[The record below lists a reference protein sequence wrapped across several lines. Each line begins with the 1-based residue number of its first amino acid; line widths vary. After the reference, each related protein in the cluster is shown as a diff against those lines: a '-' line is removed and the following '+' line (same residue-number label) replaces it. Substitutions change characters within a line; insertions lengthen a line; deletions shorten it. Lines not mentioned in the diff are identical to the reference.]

1 MNGTITAVARLRAW
15 AGHSVGAV
23 RPGRLAHGLALMLL
37 AALLVPVFMMATSSP
52 ASADDKKEPDNY
64 SLYQLASNASS
75 YFSEKNSP
83 QNDKGMHENWK
94 PVTSSPA
101 SGGSILGYADPE
113 FSLGDIVGW
122 FFAEVSGSSQ
132 TVTYETLAAKDGKG
146 NAKYSGMLDYAHFGA
161 ANNDLGLDTMS
172 SGIGGQIVSVIGG
185 SIIWVLYALAL
196 AVGTLFYVI
205 IQFLKLINPFVWFY
219 SAVAAVNPT
228 FAEGMTGGDTGGGP
242 LLGLQHWVSGWY
254 GLLVDISWQALVPI
268 FIGVLLIG
276 LVMFKKMDRGSAIKK
291 LIVRVVFIGV
301 GLPLVGS
308 MYSSV
313 LGKFDDSVLGQHA
326 GPTRV
331 VLSTYVDF
339 EAWMMNDRLGIPEEA
354 TVSWNDDQASP
365 DAMMAVRTSALAI
378 NKQSHG
384 ATFNGINIGTKAK
397 DAESAWKD
405 GTVSVTGGRASD
417 DFKAVF
423 STFGIIGK
431 YIASNEIAASDFES
445 GIKTSITQLDE
456 SSDTKKLWFVEKK
469 SYGDVKEFGE
479 ENGPKPVDHPVISTD
494 GTGLTSS
501 SPGKDST
508 VFTTRG
514 TKGGC
519 GFAVGKT
526 PSSCNLSPLAAYNYL
541 NTGFNPSSLAMYSS
555 NNATSGFTRENHMA
569 VSQVG
574 TGPAKFMYWSNS
586 ATVLGS
592 IVLLGFWYAIGMLAG
607 AIKRTFGL
615 VAAVPFATLGAMQA
629 IAKVIVYST
638 AMILEVLVTLFVY
651 QFVSEFLISVPDIL
665 AGPVSSFM
673 SPGGLWGSPALGGI
687 IVVVLTL
694 ISSLMIMGITFALLR
709 VRKTVLQ
716 AMDEVVTKL
725 VDKFLETNSTPK
737 PDKGGLMPAL
747 ASGAGAGAGM
757 AMGNKLA
764 NGFDSKTSGP
774 ASPNTGKPTGK
785 PTGKTAST
793 NAGGTNGDAM
803 ELTSGKQQL
812 ALEGGGQDGP
822 DGPDSPALDGGPG
835 GSGSGGGSDGVK
847 ALPGGIGPAG
857 ALGTPGRD
865 GHTDK
870 GPLQLTS
877 GRAGSSHSDKQTAQ
891 GLSNQGGLSNLGY
904 SADKVI
910 RGEVLSSSTEPS
922 SSRGDAQGQS
932 GAGGAG
938 SVPTSGNGK
947 AVAGQTGPT
956 QFGTGSQGAQN
967 QQGGNPQ
974 AAPQHFSGDAVPAP
988 GPAPTHPDAP
998 STRRTRAA
1006 QDTPP
1011 PAQAQTS
1018 IGPLAQQEQAVA
1030 QANGDRPL
1038 SVINARGD
1046 GASAPR
1052 QPGASAPAVGQNP
1065 AAPEAPAPARAPGTR
1080 KPGSI
1085 PASTSTPGAPTP
1097 PRTPTTRKP
1106 GSIPASTS
1114 TPGAPTPPRTPTTRK
1129 PGSIPTSTS
1138 TPGAPT
1144 PPRTPTTRKPGSIPT
1159 STSTPG
1165 APTPTPARTHAAHQ
1179 PGSIPASPPRP
1190 TPAPSAQAPR
1200 PPAPAPAPAT
1210 APAPRQAPVPPP
1222 PRVADPTPQSVETP
1236 KPRQRQRREGD

>member
-15 AGHSVGAV
+15 AGHGGGVA
-23 RPGRLAHGLALMLL
+23 RPGRLARGLALVLL
-37 AALLVPVFMMATSSP
+37 AALLVPVFLMATSSP
-52 ASADDKKEPDNY
+52 ASADDKKERDNY

-83 QNDKGMHENWK
+83 QNNKGMHENWK

-113 FSLGDIVGW
+113 FSLGNIVGW

-132 TVTYETLAAKDGKG
+132 TVTYKTLAAKDDKG

-185 SIIWVLYALAL
+185 SIIWTLYALAL

-205 IQFLKLINPFVWFY
+205 IQFLKLINPFTWFY

-228 FAEGMTGGDTGGGP
+228 LAEGMTGGDTGGGA
-242 LLGLQHWVSGWY
+242 LSGLQHWISGWY

-339 EAWMMNDRLGIPEEA
+339 EAWMMNDRLGIPDQA
-354 TVSWNDDQASP
+354 TVSWNGDQASP
-365 DAMMAVRTSALAI
+365 DAMMSVRTSALAI

-384 ATFNGINIGTKAK
+384 ATFSGINIGTKAN

-405 GTVSVTGGRASD
+405 GTVSVTGGSASD

-431 YIASNEIAASDFES
+431 YISSSEVAASDFES
-445 GIKTSITQLDE
+445 GIKSSITQLDE
-456 SSDTKKLWFVEKK
+456 SSDVKKRWFVDKS

-479 ENGPKPVDHPVISTD
+479 EKGPKPVDHPVISTD
-494 GTGLTSS
+494 GTGLTASR
-501 SPGKDST
+501 PGTDST
-508 VFTTRG
+508 VFTTTG
-514 TKGGC
+514 TKAGC
-519 GFAVGKT
+519 GFTVGKT
-526 PSSCNLSPLAAYNYL
+526 PSSCNLSPLTAYNYL
-541 NTGFNPSSLAMYSS
+541 NTGFSPSSLTMYSS
-555 NNATSGFTRENHMA
+555 NNATSGFTRESHMA

-574 TGPAKFMYWSNS
+574 TGPAKFMYWSNA

-607 AIKRTFGL
+607 SVKRIFGL

-629 IAKVIVYST
+629 IAKVIVYSM
-638 AMILEVLVTLFVY
+638 ALILEVLLTLFVY
-651 QFVSEFLISVPDIL
+651 QFVSEFLISVPDIM

-673 SPGGLWGSPALGGI
+673 SPGGLWGSAALGGI
-687 IVVVLTL
+687 IVVILTL
-694 ISSLMIMGITFALLR
+694 ISSLVIMGITFALLR

-725 VDKFLETNSTPK
+725 VDKFLETNTTPK

-747 ASGAGAGAGM
+747 AAGAGTGAGM

-764 NGFDSKTSGP
+764 NGFNSKTSGP
-774 ASPNTGKPTGK
+774 ASPSTGKPA
-785 PTGKTAST
+785 GKTAST

-803 ELTSGKQQL
+803 TLTAGQQPL
-812 ALEGGGQDGP
+812 ALGDDGQDGP

-835 GSGSGGGSDGVK
+835 GGGSGGGSDNVK
-847 ALPGGIGPAG
+847 ALPVGSGPAG
-857 ALGTPGRD
+857 AQGAPGSEGPD
-865 GHTDK
+865 DK
-870 GPLQLTS
+870 GSPLQLTS
-877 GRAGSSHSDKQTAQ
+877 GGAGSSRSDKQTAQ
-891 GLSNQGGLSNLGY
+891 GLSNQGGLSILGY
-904 SADKVI
+904 TSDGNKVI
-910 RGEVLSSSTEPS
+910 AGEVLASSTDPS
-922 SSRGDAQGQS
+922 SSRRGAQGQNS
-932 GAGGAG
+932 VG
-938 SVPTSGNGK
+938 STDSVTTSGDRK
-947 AVAGQTGPT
+947 TVAGQTGPT
-956 QFGTGSQGAQN
+956 QFGTGSQGATQSQRGSN
-967 QQGGNPQ
+967 QQ
-974 AAPQHFSGDAVPAP
+974 AAPQRFSGDAVPAP
-988 GPAPTHPDAP
+988 APAPTQSGAP
-998 STRRTRAA
+998 STRPTRSA
-1006 QDTPP
+1006 QGTPA
-1011 PAQAQTS
+1011 PAQAQTPIRS
-1018 IGPLAQQEQAVA
+1018 RARQEQAEA
-1030 QANGDRPL
+1030 QANRDRLL
-1038 SVINARGD
+1038 SVINARRD

-1052 QPGASAPAVGQNP
+1052 QPGAGAPAVGQTP
-1065 AAPEAPAPARAPGTR
+1065 AAPGARTPARTQAAR
-1080 KPGSI
+1080 QPGSI
-1085 PASTSTPGAPTP
+1085 QASTSTP
-1097 PRTPTTRKP
+1097 R
-1106 GSIPASTS
+1106 
-1114 TPGAPTPPRTPTTRK
+1114 
-1129 PGSIPTSTS
+1129 
-1138 TPGAPT
+1138 
-1144 PPRTPTTRKPGSIPT
+1144 
-1159 STSTPG
+1159 
-1165 APTPTPARTHAAHQ
+1165 Q
-1179 PGSIPASPPRP
+1179 
-1190 TPAPSAQAPR
+1190 TPAPQPQAQAPR
-1200 PPAPAPAPAT
+1200 LSAPAPAPS
-1210 APAPRQAPVPPP
+1210 PGRAPVP
-1222 PRVADPTPQSVETP
+1222 RQVADPVPQRAETP
-1236 KPRQRQRREGD
+1236 EPQQRPAGGLRRGRREKPHN

>member
-1 MNGTITAVARLRAW
+1 MNGTITAVARLRAR
-15 AGHSVGAV
+15 AGHDVEAG
-23 RPGRLAHGLALMLL
+23 RPGRLARGLALMLL

-52 ASADDKKEPDNY
+52 ASADDKKERDNY

-83 QNDKGMHENWK
+83 QNDKGMHANWK

-101 SGGSILGYADPE
+101 AGGSILGYADPE

-132 TVTYETLAAKDGKG
+132 TVTYETLAAKDDKG

-228 FAEGMTGGDTGGGP
+228 LADGMTGGDTGGGA
-242 LLGLQHWVSGWY
+242 LLGLQHWISGWY

-276 LVMFKKMDRGSAIKK
+276 LVMFKKMDRGSAIKR

-339 EAWMMNDRLGIPEEA
+339 EAWMMNDRLGIPDQA
-354 TVSWNDDQASP
+354 TVSWDDDQASP

-405 GTVSVTGGRASD
+405 GTVSVTGSASD

-445 GIKTSITQLDE
+445 GIKSSITQLDE
-456 SSDTKKLWFVEKK
+456 SADTKKLWFVHED
-469 SYGDVKEFGE
+469 SYGDVKRFGE
-479 ENGPKPVDHPVISTD
+479 EEGPKPVDHPVISTD

-501 SPGKDST
+501 RPGKDST

-519 GFAVGKT
+519 GFTVGKT

-541 NTGFNPSSLAMYSS
+541 NTGFKPSSLAMYSS

-592 IVLLGFWYAIGMLAG
+592 IVLLGFWYAIGMLTG
-607 AIKRTFGL
+607 AIKRTFSL

-651 QFVSEFLISVPDIL
+651 QFVSEFLISVPDIM

-694 ISSLMIMGITFALLR
+694 ISSLVIMGITFALLR

-725 VDKFLETNSTPK
+725 VDKFLETNNTPK

-764 NGFDSKTSGP
+764 DGFNSKTSGP

-785 PTGKTAST
+785 PTGKTAPT

-812 ALEGGGQDGP
+812 TLEGGGQDGP

-835 GSGSGGGSDGVK
+835 GGSGGGSDGVK
-847 ALPGGIGPAG
+847 ALPGGTGPAG
-857 ALGTPGRD
+857 ALGAPGRD
-865 GHTDK
+865 GHADK
-870 GPLQLTS
+870 GGPLQLTS
-877 GRAGSSHSDKQTAQ
+877 GGAGSSRSDKQTAQ
-891 GLSNQGGLSNLGY
+891 SLSNQGGLSNFGY
-904 SADKVI
+904 STDGQDGHKVI

-932 GAGGAG
+932 GAGGAA
-938 SVPTSGNGK
+938 SVPTSGGRK
-947 AVAGQTGPT
+947 AVAGQTEPT
-956 QFGTGSQGAQN
+956 QFSTGSQGAQS
-967 QQGGNPQ
+967 QQGSNEQ
-974 AAPQHFSGDAVPAP
+974 AAPQRFSGEAVPAP
-988 GPAPTHPDAP
+988 APAPTRSGAP
-998 STRRTRAA
+998 STGPTRFA
-1006 QDTPP
+1006 QGTPA
-1011 PAQAQTS
+1011 PAQAQPPVQPPA
-1018 IGPLAQQEQAVA
+1018 GQEQAEA
-1030 QANGDRPL
+1030 QANRDRRP
-1038 SVINARGD
+1038 SVINARRD
-1046 GASAPR
+1046 GASAPTQLGAGAPAAGQPGASATAAGQPGASATAPR
-1052 QPGASAPAVGQNP
+1052 KPGASATAAGQTPAAPGARTPAPRKPGASAPAVGQTP
-1065 AAPEAPAPARAPGTR
+1065 AAPGAR
-1080 KPGSI
+1080 
-1085 PASTSTPGAPTP
+1085 TPTQTP
-1097 PRTPTTRKP
+1097 PRQPE
-1106 GSIPASTS
+1106 SIQASPS
-1114 TPGAPTPPRTPTTRK
+1114 TPR
-1129 PGSIPTSTS
+1129 
-1138 TPGAPT
+1138 
-1144 PPRTPTTRKPGSIPT
+1144 
-1159 STSTPG
+1159 
-1165 APTPTPARTHAAHQ
+1165 Q
-1179 PGSIPASPPRP
+1179 
-1190 TPAPSAQAPR
+1190 TPAPTAHAPR
-1200 PPAPAPAPAT
+1200 PPAPAPAPA
-1210 APAPRQAPVPPP
+1210 PAPSPRPAPVPR
-1222 PRVADPTPQSVETP
+1222 PRGNTDPTPQSVGTP
-1236 KPRQRQRREGD
+1236 EPQQPSAGGPRRGRRKKED

>member
-15 AGHSVGAV
+15 AGHRVGAA
-23 RPGRLAHGLALMLL
+23 RPGRLTHGLALMLL
-37 AALLVPVFMMATSSP
+37 AALLVPAFMMATSSP
-52 ASADDKKEPDNY
+52 ASADDKKERDNY

-101 SGGSILGYADPE
+101 AGGSILGYADPE
-113 FSLGDIVGW
+113 FSLGNIVGW

-132 TVTYETLAAKDGKG
+132 TVTYETLAAKDDKG

-205 IQFLKLINPFVWFY
+205 IQFLKLINPFLWFY
-219 SAVAAVNPT
+219 SAVKAVNPT
-228 FAEGMTGGDTGGGP
+228 LAEGMTGGDTGGGA
-242 LLGLQHWVSGWY
+242 LAGLQHWISGWY

-268 FIGVLLIG
+268 FIGLLLIG

-308 MYSSV
+308 MYTSV

-339 EAWMMNDRLGIPEEA
+339 EAWMMNDRLGIPDQA
-354 TVSWNDDQASP
+354 TVSWDGDQASP

-405 GTVSVTGGRASD
+405 GTVSVTGNRASD

-445 GIKTSITQLDE
+445 GIKSSITQLDE
-456 SSDTKKLWFVEKK
+456 SADTKKLWFVDKD

-479 ENGPKPVDHPVISTD
+479 EDGPKPVDHPVISAD

-501 SPGKDST
+501 DPGKDST

-514 TKGGC
+514 TKAGC
-519 GFAVGKT
+519 GFTVGKT

-541 NTGFNPSSLAMYSS
+541 NTGFHPSSLAMYSS

-638 AMILEVLVTLFVY
+638 ALILEVLVTLFIY
-651 QFVSEFLISVPDIL
+651 QFVSEFLISVPDIM

-673 SPGGLWGSPALGGI
+673 SPGGLWGNAALGGI

-694 ISSLMIMGITFALLR
+694 ISSLVIMGITFALLR

-725 VDKFLETNSTPK
+725 VDKFLETNNTPK

-774 ASPNTGKPTGK
+774 ASPSTGK
-785 PTGKTAST
+785 PTGKTAPT
-793 NAGGTNGDAM
+793 NAGGTNGGAT

-822 DGPDSPALDGGPG
+822 DSPALAGGPG
-835 GSGSGGGSDGVK
+835 GGSGDGSDGK
-847 ALPGGIGPAG
+847 ALPGSSSDGVRALPGGVGPAG
-857 ALGTPGRD
+857 ALGAPGGD
-865 GHTDK
+865 GHADK
-870 GPLQLTS
+870 GGPLQLTS
-877 GRAGSSHSDKQTAQ
+877 GGARSSRSDKQTAQ
-891 GLSNQGGLSNLGY
+891 SLSKQGGLSNLGY
-904 SADKVI
+904 TADGHKVI

-922 SSRGDAQGQS
+922 GSRGDAQGQS

-938 SVPTSGNGK
+938 SIPTSGGRK
-947 AVAGQTGPT
+947 AVAGQTEPT
-956 QFGTGSQGAQN
+956 QFSTGSQGAQS
-967 QQGGNPQ
+967 QQGGNQQ
-974 AAPQHFSGDAVPAP
+974 AAPQRFSGDAVSAP
-988 GPAPTHPDAP
+988 DPAPTASGAP
-998 STRRTRAA
+998 STRPTRAA
-1006 QDTPP
+1006 QGTPP
-1011 PAQAQTS
+1011 PAQARTS
-1018 IGPLAQQEQAVA
+1018 VRPLPQQEQAVS

-1038 SVINARGD
+1038 SVIDARRDGARGD

-1052 QPGASAPAVGQNP
+1052 QPGASVPAVGHNT
-1065 AAPEAPAPARAPGTR
+1065 AEPG
-1080 KPGSI
+1080 
-1085 PASTSTPGAPTP
+1085 
-1097 PRTPTTRKP
+1097 
-1106 GSIPASTS
+1106 
-1114 TPGAPTPPRTPTTRK
+1114 
-1129 PGSIPTSTS
+1129 
-1138 TPGAPT
+1138 
-1144 PPRTPTTRKPGSIPT
+1144 
-1159 STSTPG
+1159 
-1165 APTPTPARTHAAHQ
+1165 TPTPARTPATRQPSSPRPSPPTPGTPTPARTPATRQPSSPRPSTPTPGTPTPARTPAAHQ
-1179 PGSIPASPPRP
+1179 PGSIQAPPRRPSAPAS
-1190 TPAPSAQAPR
+1190 
-1200 PPAPAPAPAT
+1200 
-1210 APAPRQAPVPPP
+1210 APAPRQAPVPRPP
-1222 PRVADPTPQSVETP
+1222 QVADPTPQSVGTP
-1236 KPRQRQRREGD
+1236 EPQQRQAGGPRRGRRKED

>member
-1 MNGTITAVARLRAW
+1 MNRTITAVARLRAR

-23 RPGRLAHGLALMLL
+23 RPGRPARGLALMLL

-52 ASADDKKEPDNY
+52 ASADDKKERDNY

-83 QNDKGMHENWK
+83 QNDKGMHANWK

-113 FSLGDIVGW
+113 FSLGNIVGW

-132 TVTYETLAAKDGKG
+132 TVTYETLAAKDDKG

-205 IQFLKLINPFVWFY
+205 IQFLKLVNPFLWFY
-219 SAVAAVNPT
+219 NAVAAVNPT
-228 FAEGMTGGDTGGGP
+228 FAEGMTGGDTGGGA
-242 LLGLQHWVSGWY
+242 LSGLQHWISGWY

-268 FIGVLLIG
+268 FIGFVLIG
-276 LVMFKKMDRGSAIKK
+276 LVLFKKMDRGSAIKK

-308 MYSSV
+308 MYSGV

-339 EAWMMNDRLGIPEEA
+339 EAWMMNDRLGIPDQA
-354 TVSWNDDQASP
+354 TVSWDGDQASP
-365 DAMMAVRTSALAI
+365 DAMMSVRTSALAI

-405 GTVSVTGGRASD
+405 GTVSVNGGRASD

-423 STFGIIGK
+423 STFGIIGR
-431 YIASNEIAASDFES
+431 YIASNEMAASDFES

-456 SSDTKKLWFVEKK
+456 SSDTKKSWFVDKK
-469 SYGDVKEFGE
+469 TYGDVKEFGE
-479 ENGPKPVDHPVISTD
+479 EKGPKPVDHPVISTD

-501 SPGKDST
+501 RPGKDST
-508 VFTTRG
+508 VFTTTG
-514 TKGGC
+514 TKSGC
-519 GFAVGKT
+519 GFTVGKT

-541 NTGFNPSSLAMYSS
+541 NTGFNPGSLAMYSS

-574 TGPAKFMYWSNS
+574 TGPAKFMYWSNA

-615 VAAVPFATLGAMQA
+615 VAAVPFATLGALQA

-638 AMILEVLVTLFVY
+638 AMIMEVLVTLFVY
-651 QFVSEFLISVPDIL
+651 QFVSEFLISVPDIM

-673 SPGGLWGSPALGGI
+673 SPGGLWGSAALGGI

-737 PDKGGLMPAL
+737 PDKGGLMPSL
-747 ASGAGAGAGM
+747 AAGVGSGAGM

-774 ASPNTGKPTGK
+774 ASPSGGK

-793 NAGGTNGDAM
+793 NAGGTNGGAG

-835 GSGSGGGSDGVK
+835 GRGSGGGSDGVK
-847 ALPGGIGPAG
+847 TLPGGIGPAG
-857 ALGTPGRD
+857 GLGTPGRD
-865 GHTDK
+865 GHADK
-870 GPLQLTS
+870 GGQLQLTS
-877 GRAGSSHSDKQTAQ
+877 GGAGSSRSDKQTAQ
-891 GLSNQGGLSNLGY
+891 GLSAQGGLSNLGY
-904 SADKVI
+904 PADGRKVI
-910 RGEVLSSSTEPS
+910 QGEVLSSSTEQS
-922 SSRGDAQGQS
+922 NSRGAAQDQS
-932 GAGGAG
+932 GANGAG
-938 SVPTSGNGK
+938 SVPTSGARG

-956 QFGTGSQGAQN
+956 QFGAGSQGAQSRQDGN
-967 QQGGNPQ
+967 QQ
-974 AAPQHFSGDAVPAP
+974 AAPQHFGGDAVP
-988 GPAPTHPDAP
+988 GPAPAPAPTRPGAP
-998 STRRTRAA
+998 SARPTRFGAGSQGAQSRQDGNQQAAPQHFGGDAVPGSTPAPAPTRPGAPSARPKGSA
-1006 QDTPP
+1006 QGTPAPARAQTPIRP
-1011 PAQAQTS
+1011 PA
-1018 IGPLAQQEQAVA
+1018 GQEQAGA
-1030 QANGDRPL
+1030 QTNSDRLLP
-1038 SVINARGD
+1038 VNNARRNGS
-1046 GASAPR
+1046 SAPR
-1052 QPGASAPAVGQNP
+1052 QPGAGAPAVGRAP
-1065 AAPEAPAPARAPGTR
+1065 AAPGAR
-1080 KPGSI
+1080 
-1085 PASTSTPGAPTP
+1085 TPG
-1097 PRTPTTRKP
+1097 RTQ
-1106 GSIPASTS
+1106 
-1114 TPGAPTPPRTPTTRK
+1114 
-1129 PGSIPTSTS
+1129 
-1138 TPGAPT
+1138 
-1144 PPRTPTTRKPGSIPT
+1144 
-1159 STSTPG
+1159 
-1165 APTPTPARTHAAHQ
+1165 AAGQ
-1179 PGSIPASPPRP
+1179 PGSIQAPTPRP
-1190 TPAPSAQAPR
+1190 TPAPPGRAPR
-1200 PPAPAPAPAT
+1200 PPAPAPAPA
-1210 APAPRQAPVPPP
+1210 PGQAPVPR
-1222 PRVADPTPQSVETP
+1222 PRRTADPAPRSVETP
-1236 KPRQRQRREGD
+1236 EPQPRPAVGPRRGRRKED

>member
-1 MNGTITAVARLRAW
+1 MNRTITAVARLRAR

-23 RPGRLAHGLALMLL
+23 RPGRPVRGLALMLL

-52 ASADDKKEPDNY
+52 ASADDKKERDNY

-94 PVTSSPA
+94 PVTSSPS

-132 TVTYETLAAKDGKG
+132 TVTYETLAAKDDKG
-146 NAKYSGMLDYAHFGA
+146 NAKYAGMLDYAHFGA

-205 IQFLKLINPFVWFY
+205 IQFLKLVNPFLWFY
-219 SAVAAVNPT
+219 NAVAAVNPT
-228 FAEGMTGGDTGGGP
+228 FAEGMTGGATGGGA
-242 LLGLQHWVSGWY
+242 LAGLQHWISGWY

-268 FIGVLLIG
+268 FIGFLLIG

-291 LIVRVVFIGV
+291 LVVRVVFIGV

-339 EAWMMNDRLGIPEEA
+339 EAWMMNDRLGIPDQA
-354 TVSWNDDQASP
+354 TVSWDDGQASP
-365 DAMMAVRTSALAI
+365 DAMMSVRTSALAI

-405 GTVSVTGGRASD
+405 GTVSVGGRASD

-456 SSDTKKLWFVEKK
+456 SADTKKSWFVDED
-469 SYGDVKEFGE
+469 SYGDVKQFGE
-479 ENGPKPVDHPVISTD
+479 EEGPKPVDHPVISTD

-501 SPGKDST
+501 HPGKDST
-508 VFTTRG
+508 VFTTTG

-519 GFAVGKT
+519 GFTVGKT

-541 NTGFNPSSLAMYSS
+541 NTGFNPGSLAMYSS

-574 TGPAKFMYWSNS
+574 TGPAKFMYWSNA

-615 VAAVPFATLGAMQA
+615 VAAVPFATLGALQA

-638 AMILEVLVTLFVY
+638 AMIMEVLVTLFVY
-651 QFVSEFLISVPDIL
+651 QFVSEFLISVPDIM

-673 SPGGLWGSPALGGI
+673 SPGGLWGSPTLGGI
-687 IVVVLTL
+687 IVVILTL
-694 ISSLMIMGITFALLR
+694 ISSLVIIGITFALLR

-774 ASPNTGKPTGK
+774 ASPRGGK
-785 PTGKTAST
+785 PTGKTAPT
-793 NAGGTNGDAM
+793 NAGGTNGGVA

-812 ALEGGGQDGP
+812 ALEGGGHDGP
-822 DGPDSPALDGGPG
+822 DGPDNPVLDGGPG

-847 ALPGGIGPAG
+847 ALPGGTGPAG
-857 ALGTPGRD
+857 GPGTPGRD
-865 GHTDK
+865 GPADK
-870 GPLQLTS
+870 GGPLQLTS
-877 GRAGSSHSDKQTAQ
+877 GGAGSSRSDKQTAQ
-891 GLSNQGGLSNLGY
+891 GLSAQGGLSNLGY
-904 SADKVI
+904 TADGHKVI
-910 RGEVLSSSTEPS
+910 QGEVLSSSTDPS
-922 SSRGDAQGQS
+922 SSRGGAQGES
-932 GAGGAG
+932 GANGAG
-938 SVPTSGNGK
+938 SVPTSGARG

-956 QFGTGSQGAQN
+956 QFGAGSQGAQSPQDGN
-967 QQGGNPQ
+967 QQ
-974 AAPQHFSGDAVPAP
+974 AAPQRFGGDAVPAP
-988 GPAPTHPDAP
+988 APAPAPARPGAPSARPTQFGAGSQGTQSPQDGNQQAAPQRFGGDAVPAPAPAPTQPGAP
-998 STRRTRAA
+998 SARPTRSARSTPAPARA
-1006 QDTPP
+1006 QTPIRP
-1011 PAQAQTS
+1011 PAR
-1018 IGPLAQQEQAVA
+1018 QEQAAA
-1030 QANGDRPL
+1030 QTNSGRLLPVN
-1038 SVINARGD
+1038 SARRD
-1046 GASAPR
+1046 GSSAPR
-1052 QPGASAPAVGQNP
+1052 QPGAGAPAVGRAP
-1065 AAPEAPAPARAPGTR
+1065 AAPGARTPGRTQAAR
-1080 KPGSI
+1080 QSGSI
-1085 PASTSTPGAPTP
+1085 QTSTP
-1097 PRTPTTRKP
+1097 R
-1106 GSIPASTS
+1106 
-1114 TPGAPTPPRTPTTRK
+1114 
-1129 PGSIPTSTS
+1129 
-1138 TPGAPT
+1138 
-1144 PPRTPTTRKPGSIPT
+1144 
-1159 STSTPG
+1159 
-1165 APTPTPARTHAAHQ
+1165 Q
-1179 PGSIPASPPRP
+1179 
-1190 TPAPSAQAPR
+1190 TPAPPGRAPR
-1200 PPAPAPAPAT
+1200 LPAPAPAPS
-1210 APAPRQAPVPPP
+1210 PRQAPVPRPH
-1222 PRVADPTPQSVETP
+1222 RTADPAPRSVETP
-1236 KPRQRQRREGD
+1236 EPQQRPAVGPRRGRREED

>member
-15 AGHSVGAV
+15 AGHGGGVA
-23 RPGRLAHGLALMLL
+23 RPGRLARGLALVLL
-37 AALLVPVFMMATSSP
+37 AALLVPVFMMAASSP
-52 ASADDKKEPDNY
+52 ASADDKTERDNY

-101 SGGSILGYADPE
+101 SGGSMLGYADPD
-113 FSLGDIVGW
+113 FSLGNIVGW

-132 TVTYETLAAKDGKG
+132 TVTYKTLAAKDDKG

-205 IQFLKLINPFVWFY
+205 IQFLKLINPFMWFY
-219 SAVAAVNPT
+219 SAVASVNPT
-228 FAEGMTGGDTGGGP
+228 LAEGMTRGDTGGGA
-242 LLGLQHWVSGWY
+242 LSGLQHWISGWY

-339 EAWMMNDRLGIPEEA
+339 EAWMMNDRLGIPDQA
-354 TVSWNDDQASP
+354 TVSWNGDQASP
-365 DAMMAVRTSALAI
+365 DAMMSVRTSALAI

-384 ATFNGINIGTKAK
+384 TTFNGINIGTKAN
-397 DAESAWKD
+397 DAEAAWKD
-405 GTVSVTGGRASD
+405 GTVSVTGGSASD

-431 YIASNEIAASDFES
+431 YIASSEIAASDFES
-445 GIKTSITQLDE
+445 GIKSSITQLDE
-456 SSDTKKLWFVEKK
+456 SSDVKRSWFVDKS
-469 SYGDVKEFGE
+469 SYGDVEEFGE
-479 ENGPKPVDHPVISTD
+479 EKGPKPVDHPVISTD

-501 SPGKDST
+501 RPGRDST
-508 VFTTRG
+508 VFTTTG

-519 GFAVGKT
+519 GFTVGKT
-526 PSSCNLSPLAAYNYL
+526 PSSCNLSPLTAYNYL
-541 NTGFNPSSLAMYSS
+541 NTGFSPSSLTMYSS

-574 TGPAKFMYWSNS
+574 TGPAKFMYWSNA

-607 AIKRTFGL
+607 SVKRIFGL

-629 IAKVIVYST
+629 IAKVIVYSM
-638 AMILEVLVTLFVY
+638 ALILEVLVTLFIY

-673 SPGGLWGSPALGGI
+673 SPGGLWGSAALGGI
-687 IVVVLTL
+687 IVVILTL
-694 ISSLMIMGITFALLR
+694 ISSLVITGITFALLR

-725 VDKFLETNSTPK
+725 VDKFLETNSVPK

-747 ASGAGAGAGM
+747 AAGAGSGAGM
-757 AMGNKLA
+757 ALGNKLA
-764 NGFDSKTSGP
+764 NGFNSKTSGP
-774 ASPNTGKPTGK
+774 ASPSTGKPTS
-785 PTGKTAST
+785 KTAST
-793 NAGGTNGDAM
+793 NAGGTNGDAI
-803 ELTSGKQQL
+803 ELTAGQQQP
-812 ALEGGGQDGP
+812 ALGGGGQDGP

-835 GSGSGGGSDGVK
+835 NGGSGGGSDGVK
-847 ALPGGIGPAG
+847 ALPGGSGPAS
-857 ALGTPGRD
+857 AQSD
-865 GHTDK
+865 GPDDK
-870 GPLQLTS
+870 GSPLQLTS
-877 GRAGSSHSDKQTAQ
+877 GGAGSSRSDKQTAQ

-904 SADKVI
+904 TSDGHVI
-910 RGEVLSSSTEPS
+910 IPGEVLASSTDPS
-922 SSRGDAQGQS
+922 SSRGGVQS
-932 GAGGAG
+932 RSGAG
-938 SVPTSGNGK
+938 SVPTSGDRK

-956 QFGTGSQGAQN
+956 QFGTASQGAQS
-967 QQGGNPQ
+967 QQGNNQQ
-974 AAPQHFSGDAVPAP
+974 AAPQRFSGDAGPASA
-988 GPAPTHPDAP
+988 PAPTQSGAP
-998 STRRTRAA
+998 STRPTRPA
-1006 QDTPP
+1006 QGTPAS
-1011 PAQAQTS
+1011 AQAQTP
-1018 IGPLAQQEQAVA
+1018 IRPTARQEQAEA
-1030 QANGDRPL
+1030 QANRDRLL
-1038 SVINARGD
+1038 SGINARPD

-1052 QPGASAPAVGQNP
+1052 KPGADAPAVGQTP
-1065 AAPEAPAPARAPGTR
+1065 A
-1080 KPGSI
+1080 
-1085 PASTSTPGAPTP
+1085 TPGA
-1097 PRTPTTRKP
+1097 RT
-1106 GSIPASTS
+1106 S
-1114 TPGAPTPPRTPTTRK
+1114 
-1129 PGSIPTSTS
+1129 
-1138 TPGAPT
+1138 
-1144 PPRTPTTRKPGSIPT
+1144 
-1159 STSTPG
+1159 
-1165 APTPTPARTHAAHQ
+1165 ARTQAARQ
-1179 PGSIPASPPRP
+1179 PGSIQASTPTPRQ
-1190 TPAPSAQAPR
+1190 TPAPRDQAPR
-1200 PPAPAPAPAT
+1200 PPAPASTPS
-1210 APAPRQAPVPPP
+1210 PRQAPVPRPRP
-1222 PRVADPTPQSVETP
+1222 RRVADPTPQSVETP
-1236 KPRQRQRREGD
+1236 EPQQPPAGGLRRGRREED

>member
-1 MNGTITAVARLRAW
+1 
-15 AGHSVGAV
+15 
-23 RPGRLAHGLALMLL
+23 
-37 AALLVPVFMMATSSP
+37 
-52 ASADDKKEPDNY
+52 
-64 SLYQLASNASS
+64 
-75 YFSEKNSP
+75 
-83 QNDKGMHENWK
+83 MHANWK

-113 FSLGDIVGW
+113 FSLGNIVGW

-132 TVTYETLAAKDGKG
+132 TVTYETLAAKDDKG

-196 AVGTLFYVI
+196 AVGTLFYFI
-205 IQFLKLINPFVWFY
+205 IQFLKLINPFLWFY
-219 SAVAAVNPT
+219 NAVAAVNPT
-228 FAEGMTGGDTGGGP
+228 FAEGMTGGDTGGGA
-242 LLGLQHWVSGWY
+242 LSGLQHWISGWY

-339 EAWMMNDRLGIPEEA
+339 EAWMMNDRLGIPDQA

-365 DAMMAVRTSALAI
+365 DAMMSVRTSALAI

-384 ATFNGINIGTKAK
+384 ATFNGISIGTKVN

-405 GTVSVTGGRASD
+405 GTVSGNGGRASD

-445 GIKTSITQLDE
+445 GIKSSITQLDE
-456 SSDTKKLWFVEKK
+456 SADTKKGWFVDKK
-469 SYGDVKEFGE
+469 TYGDVKEFGE
-479 ENGPKPVDHPVISTD
+479 EKGPKPVDHPVISTD

-501 SPGKDST
+501 RPGKDST
-508 VFTTRG
+508 VFTTTG

-519 GFAVGKT
+519 GFTVGKT

-629 IAKVIVYST
+629 IAKVIIYST

-651 QFVSEFLISVPDIL
+651 QFVSEFLISVPDIM

-673 SPGGLWGSPALGGI
+673 SPGGLWGNAALGGI

-694 ISSLMIMGITFALLR
+694 ISSLVIMGITFALLR

-757 AMGNKLA
+757 AMGNNLA
-764 NGFDSKTSGP
+764 NGFNSKTSGP
-774 ASPNTGKPTGK
+774 ASPSTGKPK
-785 PTGKTAST
+785 GKTAST
-793 NAGGTNGDAM
+793 NAGGTNGDAK

-812 ALEGGGQDGP
+812 TLEGGGQDGP
-822 DGPDSPALDGGPG
+822 DGPDSPALEGGPG
-835 GSGSGGGSDGVK
+835 GSGSGGGNDGVK

-857 ALGTPGRD
+857 VLGAPGRD
-865 GHTDK
+865 GHADK
-870 GPLQLTS
+870 GGPLQRTS
-877 GRAGSSHSDKQTAQ
+877 GGAGSSRSDKQTAQ
-891 GLSNQGGLSNLGY
+891 GLSKQGGLSNLGY
-904 SADKVI
+904 AADGHKVI
-910 RGEVLSSSTEPS
+910 PGEVLSSSTEPS
-922 SSRGDAQGQS
+922 SSRGGAQGQS
-932 GAGGAG
+932 GANGAG
-938 SVPTSGNGK
+938 SAPTTGDRK
-947 AVAGQTGPT
+947 AVAGQTAPT
-956 QFGTGSQGAQN
+956 QFGAGSQGAQS
-967 QQGGNPQ
+967 QQGGNQQ
-974 AAPQHFSGDAVPAP
+974 AAPQRFGGDGVPAP
-988 GPAPTHPDAP
+988 APAATESGAP
-998 STRRTRAA
+998 STRPTRSA
-1006 QDTPP
+1006 QGTPAP
-1011 PAQAQTS
+1011 APAPTQSGAPSARPTRSAQGTPAPAPAPTQSGAPSTRPTRSAQGTPAPAPAPTQSGAPSTRPTRSAQGTPAPAQAQT
-1018 IGPLAQQEQAVA
+1018 PVRPPARQEQAEA
-1030 QANGDRPL
+1030 QANSDGLLP
-1038 SVINARGD
+1038 VINARRD

-1052 QPGASAPAVGQNP
+1052 QPGAGAPAVGQTP
-1065 AAPEAPAPARAPGTR
+1065 AAPGAR
-1080 KPGSI
+1080 
-1085 PASTSTPGAPTP
+1085 
-1097 PRTPTTRKP
+1097 
-1106 GSIPASTS
+1106 
-1114 TPGAPTPPRTPTTRK
+1114 
-1129 PGSIPTSTS
+1129 
-1138 TPGAPT
+1138 
-1144 PPRTPTTRKPGSIPT
+1144 
-1159 STSTPG
+1159 
-1165 APTPTPARTHAAHQ
+1165 TPARTQAARQ
-1179 PGSIPASPPRP
+1179 PGSIQASTPTPRQ
-1190 TPAPSAQAPR
+1190 TPAPWAHAPR
-1200 PPAPAPAPAT
+1200 PPAPAPAPS
-1210 APAPRQAPVPPP
+1210 PRQAPVPR
-1222 PRVADPTPQSVETP
+1222 PRRIANPTPQSVETP
-1236 KPRQRQRREGD
+1236 EPQQRPAGGTRRGRREED